1 MKTIFVRLMDG
12 RKVNVK
18 KINKDNNNFKEWRV
32 IVVDD
37 EQKQEIID
45 ISQIHTIGGT

>member
-1 MKTIFVRLMDG
+1 MENIFVRLMDG

-18 KINKDNNNFKEWRV
+18 DVIKDNNIREWKVVVTDENDKKEV
-32 IVVDD
+32 L
-37 EQKQEIID
+37 D

>member
-1 MKTIFVRLMDG
+1 MDG

-18 KINKDNNNFKEWRV
+18 EVKKNSNDILDWKIIVIDNNKKR
-32 IVVDD
+32 
-37 EQKQEIID
+37 EILD